1 MAGSEHSSRAAV
13 VELLEGQLFRV
24 RTQQSN
30 EMVIVS
36 LSEEF
41 RRTHV
46 RVKQGDQVMIVRSEA
61 DPSRG
66 RITGAGR

>member
-1 MAGSEHSSRAAV
+1 V

-24 RTQQSN
+24 RMSN
-30 EMVIVS
+30 GDEVIVS
-36 LSEEF
+36 VTEEF

-46 RVKQGDQVMIVRSEA
+46 RVKLGDKVEIVRSEA

-66 RITGAGR
+66 RITGAAT